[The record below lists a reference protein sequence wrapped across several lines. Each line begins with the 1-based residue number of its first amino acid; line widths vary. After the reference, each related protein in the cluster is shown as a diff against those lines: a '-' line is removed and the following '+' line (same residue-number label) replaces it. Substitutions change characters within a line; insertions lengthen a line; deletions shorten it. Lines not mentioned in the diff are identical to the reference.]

1 MPPKILPSRLFYL
14 FSYSN
19 FKCKHCA
26 FKISFKSFC
35 ALQPPFSRLH
45 QVSVTNFVIHLFQER
60 NNMSQFE
67 IFLVVLILFESVLLW
82 TSHTRSLMP
91 TKPEPAFPK
100 YPIYTNPPDLLY
112 LQYQLLPEDSI
123 LPVPI

>member
-1 MPPKILPSRLFYL
+1 MPPKILQSRLYYL

-35 ALQPPFSRLH
+35 ALQPPFCRLH
-45 QVSVTNFVIHLFQER
+45 QVSVTNFVFHLFQER
-60 NNMSQFE
+60 NNMSQSG
-67 IFLVVLILFESVLLW
+67 IFLEVLILLKSVLLW
-82 TSHTRSLMP
+82 ASHTRTLMP

-100 YPIYTNPPDLLY
+100 YQFYTNLPDLLY